1 MIFSKLFFKKSECAS
16 RCLTSAIGPHGG
28 RTIRPSMAIGIG
40 RRSTLGK
47 GWDPGMARDE
57 RGRLTTQDD
66 NEDGPS
72 DQRDGQPTERRGG
85 PRAAKPA
92 RNWVPCGHSCGH
104 GPRRTTQRRA
114 KSLKRLVGPP
124 RFELGTSSTP
134 RKRASQ
140 AALRPDHGGRSSLYR
155 EESL

>member
-1 MIFSKLFFKKSECAS
+1 MCVQVLHTAQQ
-16 RCLTSAIGPHGG
+16 TPMG
-28 RTIRPSMAIGIG
+28 RTIQPSMAKGIGI
-40 RRSTLGK
+40 RSILRQ

-57 RGRLTTQDD
+57 DGRLTTQDD

-104 GPRRTTQRRA
+104 GPGWTHDGRA
-114 KSLKRLVGPP
+114 KLLREMVDLEG
-124 RFELGTSSTP
+124 FELST
-134 RKRASQ
+134 
-140 AALRPDHGGRSSLYR
+140 HIEYM
-155 EESL
+155 